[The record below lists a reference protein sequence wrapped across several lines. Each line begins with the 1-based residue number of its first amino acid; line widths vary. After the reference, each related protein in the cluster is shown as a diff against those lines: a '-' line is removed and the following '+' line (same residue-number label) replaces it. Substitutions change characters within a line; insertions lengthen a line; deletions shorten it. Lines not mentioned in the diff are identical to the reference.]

1 MARYRDYG
9 GWPRYVPVAERRRKA
24 ERLAAKLRKQ
34 GQALAPVTIAG
45 RAIAA
50 TFWGNAWCDNLEAY
64 SDYESRLPRGRTYVR
79 NGSVIDLQ
87 IAQGEVAAL
96 VSGSEIYRVALS
108 VKEVPA
114 AKWRSICA
122 DCAGSIESLV
132 ELLQGRFA
140 KGVMERLCRQDG
152 GLFPRPS
159 DIRFSCSCPDHALMC
174 KHVAAVL
181 YGVGARLDDQPE
193 LLFRLRG
200 VDENELVAHV
210 DASLALTKQGPAAD
224 KVLSTDDVSALFGLD
239 MAEPQ
244 AKPPPAETGD
254 RKPPRARRPPAQ
266 RKAKPAAAD
275 AAAAKPLSKPHA
287 PSPEATPSDAAASRP
302 GRAARKQKWL
312 GRGAW
317 RKNARRAP
325 GRGR

>member
-24 ERLAAKLRKQ
+24 ERIAAKLRKQ

-45 RAIAA
+45 RNIAT
-50 TFWGNAWCDNLEAY
+50 TFWGKAWCDNMEAY

-87 IAQGEVAAL
+87 IARGQVTAL
-96 VSGSEIYRVALS
+96 VSGSEIYNITLN
-108 VKEVPA
+108 VKEIPA
-114 AKWRSICA
+114 TKWRSIRT
-122 DCAGSIESLV
+122 DCAGTIESVV
-132 ELLQGRFA
+132 ELLQGQLA
-140 KGVMERLCRQDG
+140 DGVMERLCRQDG
-152 GLFPRPS
+152 GLFPKPS
-159 DIRFSCSCPDHALMC
+159 DIRFSCSCPDYAVMC

-181 YGVGARLDDQPE
+181 YGIGARLDEAPE

-200 VDENELVAHV
+200 VDESELVAQV
-210 DASLALTKQGPAAD
+210 DASLALTKQGPVAD

-244 AKPPPAETGD
+244 AEPPPAETGD

-266 RKAKPAAAD
+266 RKAKPAAA
-275 AAAAKPLSKPHA
+275 AAAPAKPLPKPQA
-287 PSPEATPSDAAASRP
+287 PPPEATPPEPAASTP

-325 GRGR
+325 GRNR